1 MWPSKYILGD
11 ASDFVCAIMLNAIWF
26 SRKDVPMHVAMAA
39 DSLSLGDLVEQ
50 RIRSQMAWSM
60 LPTQGMFSSVLPGE
74 YMSGTF
80 TGQIAFP
87 GWLGKNSKSNKRK
100 RLAQEIHDHTRVR

>member
-1 MWPSKYILGD
+1 M
-11 ASDFVCAIMLNAIWF
+11 
-26 SRKDVPMHVAMAA
+26 AMAA
-39 DSLSLGDLVEQ
+39 DSLSLGDLVES

-74 YMSGTF
+74 YMKGTF
-80 TGQIAFP
+80 TAQIAFP
-87 GWLGKNSKSNKRK
+87 GWLGKNSRSNKRK